1 MFRTRW
7 IRKAFDLPY
16 SLGQRRRQVTESRKP
31 VRLMLESL
39 EERVTPCDSTS
50 LVPGNIALNFYGNAH
65 SPAFLIPVTVKDIDT
80 GGMATSGTVSIDLVS
95 GSSKIILGSATVGAN
110 GVADV
115 SVDLGKLPANLSLGD
130 YKLEETF
137 EGNSSYFACSASGTL
152 TISALATT
160 IVPVTVTFSYSNTGN
175 VTVTGSNVIPLG
187 TDADN
192 YAVLYEGT
200 GGHTLHISN
209 TVINGNVGIGGNGVV
224 QCDAHSTIT
233 GTLDF
238 SGSGSGQFSGPGDQG
253 DDSHGNGDHG
263 NKNGDHGDDD
273 DDDSGEGTSGPSA
286 INVNDAAV
294 TLALNAINALSGSLA
309 GLGTSLTINGTQT
322 INESDGLLV
331 TVNGVSY
338 RVFNVTSYHMGDN
351 DVLTIKGDG
360 SGIPVVFNFGG
371 KGDINLGGDVVLAN
385 GLVPDQVLWNCST
398 SGGTVHLH
406 GNADDHPASAFQ
418 GIILAPNATI
428 DLDNANLIGRIFG
441 GDDSDMQ
448 IVGEGTI
455 TAPTSVVTIP
465 TTTYGSFTL
474 TVDVNSS
481 TTPVSGGTV
490 TFDLVVGNQ
499 TIDLGKAT
507 VGANGIATLT
517 VTDQAILK
525 ELASLKPGTYE
536 LVETFS
542 GSSPFAGCSTTT
554 TLTITPTPT
563 TIVVPGNIN
572 VTINNNTTYNITVN
586 VNTPSGP
593 ATSGT
598 VTLDLVVNGKT
609 IVLGTG
615 TVGPNGTVTVDVNG
629 TTLSS
634 LPPGQYQLVVNF
646 KPGSGST
653 NANGSTTTTLTIL
666 PSAGPGDTTTTPTE
680 TITIVIP
687 GNGISNFNGGTTT
700 IPVVINGPSGP
711 VSGGTVTITLLTPTG
726 SEVIGSGPVSGGA
739 AAVPVTVP
747 PGLLPGTYP
756 LLESFTDSSGTFPGN
771 NAAGTL
777 TVQPLNPLVAALE
790 LALDAAMIANMSN
803 PGSVGELQMFSQVF
817 LHQSVPTS
825 LPQLLSTIQSLLPQ
839 TGSML
844 FPALQFAG
852 FLDIDLPIE
861 NPM

>member
-7 IRKAFDLPY
+7 IRKALDLPY
-16 SLGQRRRQVTESRKP
+16 SLGQRRRQAKKSRKP

-50 LVPGNIALNFYGNAH
+50 LVPGNIALNFYGNGN

-80 GGMATSGTVSIDLVS
+80 GHVATSGTVSIDLVS

-115 SVDLGKLPANLSLGD
+115 SVDLGTLPTNLSLGN
-130 YKLEETF
+130 YTLEETF

-152 TISALATT
+152 TISALATS
-160 IVPVTVTFSYSNTGN
+160 ISPVTVTFSYSNTGN
-175 VTVTGSNVIPLG
+175 VTVTGSNLVPLG

-200 GGHTLHISN
+200 GGHTLHIAN
-209 TVINGNVGIGGNGVV
+209 TVINGNVGVGGTGVV
-224 QCDAHSTIT
+224 KMDAHATIN
-233 GTLDF
+233 GALDF
-238 SGSGSGQFSGPGDQG
+238 SGSGSGQLAGSSDQG
-253 DDSHGNGDHG
+253 DDDSHGKGHG
-263 NKNGDHGDDD
+263 SDKDD
-273 DDDSGEGTSGPSA
+273 DDDSGEGTSGPSV

-294 TLALNAINALSGSLA
+294 TLALNAINALSNSLA
-309 GLGTSLTINGTQT
+309 GLGSSITINGTQT
-322 INESDGLLV
+322 INESDGRLV

-351 DVLTIKGDG
+351 DVLTIKGNG

-385 GLVPDQVLWNCST
+385 GLVPDQVLWNCSA

-406 GNADDHPASAFQ
+406 GNADDQPASAFQ
-418 GIILAPNATI
+418 GIILAPHATI

-441 GDDSDMQ
+441 GDDTDMQ

-465 TTTYGSFTL
+465 TTTYGSFTI

-481 TTPVSGGTV
+481 TTTVSGGTV

-507 VGANGIATLT
+507 VGANGIATLK

-666 PSAGPGDTTTTPTE
+666 PSAGPGDTTTTSTG

-747 PGLLPGTYP
+747 PSLQPGTYS
-756 LLESFTDSSGTFPGN
+756 LLESFTDSSGTFPGS
-771 NAAGTL
+771 NAVGTL

-790 LALDAAMIANMSN
+790 LALDSAMIANMGN

-825 LPQLLSTIQSLLPQ
+825 LPQLLSNIQSLLPQ

>member
-1 MFRTRW
+1 MYRTHW
-7 IRKAFDLPY
+7 IRKLMDFPAT
-16 SLGQRRRQVTESRKP
+16 LGHRRRQRARIQKP
-31 VRLMLESL
+31 VRLKLEAL

-50 LVPGNIALNFYGNAH
+50 LVPGNVALNFYGHAH
-65 SPAFLIPVTVKDIDT
+65 SPSFLIPVTVNDIDS
-80 GGMATSGTVSIDLVS
+80 GGVATSGTVSIDLVA
-95 GSSKIILGSATVGAN
+95 GNSKIILGSATVGAN

-115 SVDLGKLPANLSLGD
+115 SIDLGKLPDNLSVGNYL
-130 YKLEETF
+130 LEESF
-137 EGNSSYFACSASGTL
+137 EGNSSYFSSSASGTL
-152 TISALATT
+152 TISALTT
-160 IVPVTVTFSYSNTGN
+160 TVVSTSVTFNYSNTSK
-175 VTVTGSNVIPLG
+175 VTVTGSDLVPLG

-200 GGHTLHISN
+200 GGHTLHIAN
-209 TVINGNVGIGGNGVV
+209 TTINGNVGVGGTGIVK
-224 QCDAHSTIT
+224 CDAHAGIN

-238 SGSGSGQFSGPGDQG
+238 SGSGSGQLAGS
-253 DDSHGNGDHG
+253 
-263 NKNGDHGDDD
+263 DDD
-273 DDDSGEGTSGPSA
+273 DDDSDKHGHGKNGDDDDSDGDSSGANA
-286 INVNDAAV
+286 INLNDASV
-294 TLALNAINALSGSLA
+294 TLALNAINVLSSSLA
-309 GLGTSLTINGTQT
+309 GLGTSIAINGTQT

-331 TVNGVSY
+331 TVNGFSY

-371 KGDINLGGDVVLAN
+371 NVDVNLGGDVVLDN
-385 GLVPDQVLWNCST
+385 GLIPDQVLWNCSA

-406 GNADDHPASAFQ
+406 GNASDHPASAFQ
-418 GIILAPNATI
+418 GIILAPHSSL
-428 DLDNANLIGRIFG
+428 DLDNVNLIGRVFG
-441 GDDSDMQ
+441 GDDTDMQ

-455 TAPTSVVTIP
+455 TAPPSVVTIP
-465 TTTYGSFTL
+465 TTTYSSFTI
-474 TVDVNSS
+474 TVDVASS
-481 TTPVSGGTV
+481 TTTVSGGKV
-490 TFDLVVGNQ
+490 SFDLVVGNQ
-499 TIDLGKAT
+499 VIDLGTAT

-525 ELASLKPGTYE
+525 ELASLKPGTFE

-542 GSSPFAGCSTTT
+542 GSSPFAGSSTTT

-563 TIVVPGNIN
+563 TIVVPGNVNITVN
-572 VTINNNTTYNITVN
+572 DNTTYNITVN
-586 VNTPSGP
+586 INTPSGP

-598 VTLDLVVNGKT
+598 VTLEVVVNGKT

-615 TVGPNGTVTVDVNG
+615 TVGANGKVTVSVNG

-634 LPPGQYQLVVNF
+634 LPPGQYQLIVKF
-646 KPGSGST
+646 DAGSGSP
-653 NANGSTTTTLTIL
+653 NASGSTTTTLTLL
-666 PSAGPGDTTTTPTE
+666 PSTGSNATITTTG

-700 IPVVINGPSGP
+700 IPVVVNGPSGP

-726 SEVIGSGPVSGGA
+726 SEVIGSGAVSGGA

-747 PGLLPGTYP
+747 SGLLPGTYSMI
-756 LLESFTDSSGTFPGN
+756 ESFTGNGTAPGS
-771 NAAGTL
+771 NATGTL

-790 LALDAAMIANMSN
+790 LALDAAMIANMNN

-825 LPQLLSTIQSLLPQ
+825 LPQLLSNIQSLLPQ

-844 FPALQFAG
+844 FPALEFAG
-852 FLDIDLPIE
+852 YLDIDLPIE